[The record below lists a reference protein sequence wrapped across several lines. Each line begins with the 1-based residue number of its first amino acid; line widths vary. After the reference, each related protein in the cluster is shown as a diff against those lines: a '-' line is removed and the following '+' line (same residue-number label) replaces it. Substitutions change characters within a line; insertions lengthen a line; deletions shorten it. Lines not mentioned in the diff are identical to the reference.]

1 MVWGADLTT
10 TRGAALERIALKPAR
25 WQTAGAAW
33 SDSAGDHGSPGA
45 TAGPAASPAPEP
57 TRPPSNPGPAPA
69 PTDGPPDWQ
78 GPAPAVYISE
88 VLANPDAVNDSVGEW
103 IELFNS
109 TAKPV
114 DLRGWVLA
122 DLGSDRHTIRES
134 LVVPANGYVVLGR
147 STDRRE
153 NGGVRVDYVFSSLS
167 LANVEDEVLL
177 LAPDGTE
184 VDRVVWGADL
194 TTTRG
199 AALERIAL
207 KPARW
212 QTAGAAWSGSAGDHG
227 SPGATAGP
235 AANPSAPDQ
244 PGLAPTPAQTPVPP
258 SADWVGPAPALY
270 LNEVMVNPAAV
281 GDSEGEWIE
290 FFNPGDVPVNLRGW
304 LLADLGSDRHVIG
317 ADFVVPAGGY
327 AVAARLADPSLNGGV
342 AADYVYTG
350 ISLANGDDE
359 LLLTAPDG
367 TEVDRLLWGGATGVT
382 VPDGASLQRMDYDVS
397 IGLTPSGA
405 PWPGSAGDAGTPGQ
419 ANVAAPLLAPTPTA
433 TGRCD
438 T

>member
-1 MVWGADLTT
+1 MTPWHG
-10 TRGAALERIALKPAR
+10 
-25 WQTAGAAW
+25 
-33 SDSAGDHGSPGA
+33 SAGDLGSPG
-45 TAGPAASPAPEP
+45 TGYIDRPTPAPTAPPILIP
-57 TRPPSNPGPAPA
+57 TPTPA

-88 VLANPDAVNDSVGEW
+88 VLADPDAVNDSVGEW

-109 TAKPV
+109 TAKAV

-167 LANVEDEVLL
+167 LANAEDEVLL

-212 QTAGAAWSGSAGDHG
+212 QTVGAAWSGSAGDHG

-235 AANPSAPDQ
+235 AA
-244 PGLAPTPAQTPVPP
+244 
-258 SADWVGPAPALY
+258 
-270 LNEVMVNPAAV
+270 
-281 GDSEGEWIE
+281 
-290 FFNPGDVPVNLRGW
+290 
-304 LLADLGSDRHVIG
+304 
-317 ADFVVPAGGY
+317 
-327 AVAARLADPSLNGGV
+327 
-342 AADYVYTG
+342 
-350 ISLANGDDE
+350 
-359 LLLTAPDG
+359 
-367 TEVDRLLWGGATGVT
+367 
-382 VPDGASLQRMDYDVS
+382 
-397 IGLTPSGA
+397 
-405 PWPGSAGDAGTPGQ
+405 SAGTRADA
-419 ANVAAPLLAPTPTA
+419 AALQPRSRACA
-433 TGRCD
+433 DGRPA
-438 T
+438 